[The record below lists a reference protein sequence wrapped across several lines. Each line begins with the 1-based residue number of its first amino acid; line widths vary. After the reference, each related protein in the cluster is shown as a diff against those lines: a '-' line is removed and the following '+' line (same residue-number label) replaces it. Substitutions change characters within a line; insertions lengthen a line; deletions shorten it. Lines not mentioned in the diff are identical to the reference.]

1 MKDPFK
7 ESINEILMNKASEA
21 IKIAGFKAG
30 RSIMVEQN
38 EDPALDPELDRE
50 FFLKSIEEKDSMVTI
65 KTLGVGKN
73 KPVSVYIDGAR
84 WEMFPGPVRAE
95 EEAIK
100 FINSNQFEKW
110 QESHTA
116 KKSEEESSKDDEKDT
131 GKEDVMDS
139 IVSSKDS
146 NLIEDI
152 TFEDGDTTTIKPRD
166 AVKMYSL
173 YESLDSENR
182 LKFMSLIN
190 KSKSEFM
197 SVLEFS
203 LSNV

>member
-1 MKDPFK
+1 MKDPLK

-21 IKIAGFKAG
+21 MKIAEFKAG
-30 RSIMVEQN
+30 KSMMIEQD

-50 FFLKSIEEKDSMVTI
+50 FFLKSIEEKDSTITI

-73 KPVSVYIDGAR
+73 KPVSVYINDAR

-100 FINSNQFEKW
+100 FINSNHFEKW
-110 QESHTA
+110 QESHMP
-116 KKSEEESSKDDEKDT
+116 KKDEEESSKEDDPKD
-131 GKEDVMDS
+131 EDVMDS
-139 IVSSKDS
+139 VISARDS
-146 NLIEDI
+146 NLAENIV
-152 TFEDGDTTTIKPRD
+152 FGDGDTTTLQPRE
-166 AVKMYSL
+166 AARMCSL
-173 YESLDSENR
+173 YEALDSENR
-182 LKFMSLIN
+182 SKFVSLIN